1 MNSSGHN
8 APFLPTQRN
17 EFARGSDPTG
27 VASLAQRI
35 ARELTETGID
45 WETIGG
51 DWQVSLNEL
60 YRRTPQEL
68 AADAAACG
76 VANVDRLTRDEQL
89 LGILRS
95 RIAAGGILTGSGT
108 LQILPDGFGFLRSA
122 TCHYLAG
129 PDDIYVS
136 PSQVR
141 RFHLRTGAV
150 LSGQIR
156 PPKSNERFFA
166 LLRIH
171 TINGMPPDEYQRVTD
186 FETLTPSP
194 PGRRIELEHDPTEAV
209 SRLLNMFAPI
219 GFGQRG
225 LIVGPPRAG
234 KTTLLQA
241 VARAVLANYLDTFV
255 FFLMIDERPEEVTA
269 LRGELNHPQCEV
281 ISSTFDELPARH
293 IQASEMV
300 LEKAKRMVEIGRDV
314 VILLDSFTQLALA
327 WLHDRNPS
335 GDESSG
341 SFDAAD
347 LQRSKAFLSS
357 ARSLEGGASLTILA
371 TATVAA
377 GSRLGDLIYEQVQGS
392 VNQEIVLDAALA
404 EQRVWPAIHLSR
416 SGTRREEQ
424 LVPPA
429 EYRQIS
435 LLRRRLAA
443 FPPPAAMEQ
452 LVGLLGEYPTN
463 AELLA
468 SLT

>member
-1 MNSSGHN
+1 
-8 APFLPTQRN
+8 
-17 EFARGSDPTG
+17 
-27 VASLAQRI
+27 
-35 ARELTETGID
+35 
-45 WETIGG
+45 
-51 DWQVSLNEL
+51 
-60 YRRTPQEL
+60 
-68 AADAAACG
+68 
-76 VANVDRLTRDEQL
+76 
-89 LGILRS
+89 
-95 RIAAGGILTGSGT
+95 
-108 LQILPDGFGFLRSA
+108 
-122 TCHYLAG
+122 
-129 PDDIYVS
+129 
-136 PSQVR
+136 
-141 RFHLRTGAV
+141 
-150 LSGQIR
+150 
-156 PPKSNERFFA
+156 
-166 LLRIH
+166 
-171 TINGMPPDEYQRVTD
+171 
-186 FETLTPSP
+186 
-194 PGRRIELEHDPTEAV
+194 
-209 SRLLNMFAPI
+209 
-219 GFGQRG
+219 
-225 LIVGPPRAG
+225 
-234 KTTLLQA
+234 
-241 VARAVLANYLDTFV
+241 
-255 FFLMIDERPEEVTA
+255 MIDERPEEVTA

-377 GSRLGDLIYEQVQGS
+377 GSRLGELIYEQVQGS

-452 LVGLLGEYPTN
+452 LVWLLGEYPTN